1 MTKLLFINKGIL
13 VTLLFLFG
21 CSDDFP
27 MLKQDNV
34 YGCTDATACNFN
46 SDANI
51 FDNSCFYAEDWEDEC
66 GVCDLDTSNDCA
78 QDECGVWGG
87 DGVDIDNDEVCDDVD
102 ECIGYLDCDG
112 VCNGSSVIDNCGV
125 CDDDILNDCIQDC
138 NGDWGGNASFD
149 NCGDCDDKPENDCI
163 KDCNGVWGGD
173 AQLDCMGNCYEPLFN
188 EYKDVC
194 GYCVPYFFCSWPCSI
209 LYSLQNLIDINKSLD
224 DTIPWDLLNQSDC
237 LEPGYECDD
246 EKDNCRVYI
255 DLSDLGLTTLP
266 DNFLLLQSN
275 SYIVADISNNKLC
288 DEYYEYEFE
297 SYEIDEWIFYPQD
310 QSNCCEGVN
319 DEGVLAP
326 NWTQCD

>member
-1 MTKLLFINKGIL
+1 MYDDHSPDFECSCDDP
-13 VTLLFLFG
+13 FG
-21 CSDDFP
+21 ALPDMCGTCD
-27 MLKQDNV
+27 
-34 YGCTDATACNFN
+34 TD
-46 SDANI
+46 I
-51 FDNSCFYAEDWEDEC
+51 
-66 GVCDLDTSNDCA
+66 SNDCV

-87 DGVDIDNDEVCDDVD
+87 VGVDADNDGVCDDVD

-138 NGDWGGNASFD
+138 NGDWGGNASLD

-237 LEPGYECDD
+237 LEPGYECYD
-246 EKDNCRVYI
+246 EKDYCRVYI

-275 SYIVADISNNKLC
+275 RFIVADISNNKLC

-310 QSNCCEGVN
+310 QSNCCEGPN
-319 DEGVLAP
+319 GEP
-326 NWTQCD
+326 NWTNCD